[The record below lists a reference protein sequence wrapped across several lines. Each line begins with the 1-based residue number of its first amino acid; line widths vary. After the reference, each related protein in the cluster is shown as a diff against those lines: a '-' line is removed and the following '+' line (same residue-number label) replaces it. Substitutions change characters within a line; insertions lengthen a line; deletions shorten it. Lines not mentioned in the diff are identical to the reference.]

1 MLKKERNL
9 PINLPFFTNLCQ
21 SEHATNMN
29 VKCELSKTEAAVKAP
44 NSYAI
49 VSTTCDKVPSELLH
63 GNDLVPREIRYDL
76 YQKIRTAKDKLE
88 LNCKYLYFI
97 KVYHKCNVQCADYF
111 LTIDAE

>member
-1 MLKKERNL
+1 MYIFNIEENL
-9 PINLPFFTNLCQ
+9 PIITQFCTDFCQ

-29 VKCELSKTEAAVKAP
+29 IKCELSKTGSAVKAP

-49 VSTTCDKVPSELLH
+49 ASTTCDKVPGELLH

-76 YQKIRTAKDKLE
+76 YQKIRTAKDKLG

-97 KVYHKCNVQCADYF
+97 
-111 LTIDAE
+111 